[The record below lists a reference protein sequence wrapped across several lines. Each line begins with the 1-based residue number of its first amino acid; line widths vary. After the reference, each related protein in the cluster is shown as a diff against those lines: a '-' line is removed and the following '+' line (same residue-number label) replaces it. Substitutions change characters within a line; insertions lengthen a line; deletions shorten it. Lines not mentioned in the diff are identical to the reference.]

1 MEVMSQPKCPYFGR
15 CGGCS
20 AQHIDYVVQVENKR
34 KVLANVI
41 EAACG
46 RSAGGGAVTGA
57 GAAAQAQARVRA
69 QVSAFF
75 DEPFGYRNRMDMIFH
90 RSGIGFRSRG
100 EWKKSVDVEEC
111 CIAEKRL
118 NGLICEIREFFFGG
132 QAGTGSGGPAGAAT
146 SAGAAISAGGV
157 CDSFDVVKKCGT
169 FRYAV
174 IRTPG
179 TGARQVEAGQAG
191 EDSSITFILNGDSTR
206 LEAATKQIEAF
217 ARETSARNILVG
229 CVRHDSDVSVTDDF
243 FVVKG
248 GCNLKASLLGREFEF
263 SVQGF
268 WQNNSAMA
276 EKLHSY
282 VHGLLSAYE
291 DKSEWATLLDL
302 YGGVGTFGINNA
314 SLFRKVAIVESFAP
328 AVELARANISR
339 GGVTNAEAIVM
350 DAKRLK
356 ALELGARGDDL
367 YVITDPPRSGMHPNT
382 ILRLREL
389 EPRVIIYISCNV
401 AQLKSDLPKF
411 LGRGGAGA
419 RLGGGG
425 GAGGYKIRSAAM
437 FDLFP
442 QTPHMESV
450 VEMVRE

>member
-1 MEVMSQPKCPYFGR
+1 MTDPKCPYFGR

-20 AQHIDYVVQVENKR
+20 AQHIDYAVQVENKR
-34 KVLANVI
+34 KVLADAI
-41 EAACG
+41 G
-46 RSAGGGAVTGA
+46 VTGA
-57 GAAAQAQARVRA
+57 GLAAEVQ
-69 QVSAFF
+69 AFF
-75 DEPFGYRNRMDMIFH
+75 GESFGYRNRMDMIFH
-90 RSGIGFRSRG
+90 RSGNRSGIGFRLKG

-111 CIAEKRL
+111 CISEKRL
-118 NGLICEIREFFFGG
+118 NGLIKEVRGFFFGG
-132 QAGTGSGGPAGAAT
+132 RVGAAADAGAIQ
-146 SAGAAISAGGV
+146 GEGDF
-157 CDSFDVVKKCGT
+157 DSFDVVKKCGT

-179 TGARQVEAGQAG
+179 AGAGQATAGVGQAGESG

-206 LEAATKQIEAF
+206 LDAATKLIEAF
-217 ARETSARNILVG
+217 ARESSARNILVG
-229 CVRHDSDVSVTDDF
+229 YVAHDSDVSVTDDF

-248 GCNLKASLLGREFEF
+248 GENLKAGLLGREFEF

-282 VHGLLSAYE
+282 VRGLLSAYD

-314 SLFRKVAIVESFAP
+314 DLFRKVKIVESFAP
-328 AVELARANISR
+328 AIELARANLARNGIE
-339 GGVTNAEAIVM
+339 NAEAIVM

-356 ALELGARGDDL
+356 SLELGVKGDDL

-401 AQLKSDLPKF
+401 SQLKSDLPKF
-411 LGRGGAGA
+411 VGH
-419 RLGGGG
+419 
-425 GAGGYKIRSAAM
+425 GYSVRSAAM

-450 VEMVRE
+450 VEMVRV